1 MLLPATPSLR
11 RNFLD
16 AAVQDGAQRKLV
28 QSDAQRELVQ
38 SGVQRKVVQE
48 TVLHVLAT
56 GVIPFTLCTLLAT
69 LYLLGIPS
77 IAMAQAAS
85 PADGANWTNF
95 ANLDGP
101 ITEEIYSL
109 YTDDAGYLWVGT
121 VAGASVRTPDGQWL
135 TLTMDDGLAGNRI
148 SAIVTDPTNP
158 HYHWFA
164 TNGGA
169 SLLDDGGAL
178 LDQSKHRWMTF
189 GKRDG
194 ILDHRLSSVTVAPN
208 GEVWFGLSYFEPDL
222 DVRIGNGIS
231 VLDPHGTPFDKSD
244 DTWRS
249 FTAANSH
256 LSTDVIHK
264 LYTDA
269 AGIIWIATQSGLNA
283 YQNEQW
289 MLFSMEQGLPANDI
303 TTVQVTGQQLWI
315 GTTNGFGL
323 LDHGGTLTTATD
335 DRWLTYPL
343 SATLSSNVSALGV
356 DGNGYLWSGL
366 YPLVSQTSS
375 SGLLVRDLNGTPF
388 DVGDDTLSSISWETI
403 TYPKAMTVEGEDS
416 WFAASGGIYHLN
428 YTGSPLDAAQQQWRN
443 DTVGN
448 GFAGYTVSAVAPL
461 GSSAMLVAYDGQPLV
476 LQHNFT
482 PQDLHDDHWLYAGV
496 GSGSIVATD
505 HLNRFWVGSGVSL
518 AVIDPGASLTSDYD
532 DQGRIYDDLAGL
544 KMATINA
551 IVVDDENRA
560 WIANGDFFGGGL
572 NLLSAGESVS
582 EAGDDQM
589 ATFTVQN
596 SGLPGSFVTALAVGL
611 DHDLWVGTTTGA
623 AHLRYGPSPFRKQDD
638 VWTTYTTANSDIAA
652 NHIRGIALDAAG
664 NAWFALAT
672 GGISVHTTSDEWV
685 TFSEADGLVFN
696 AVNAVAVDL
705 DGNLWFGTDGEGI
718 SVLDTAGTIAD
729 KSDDQWTTVPAETP
743 LLSGYIRAITVDAN
757 GQIWVGTFGG
767 GLSLYSTV
775 DFQHNYLP
783 LMHDGYRYG
792 YNYFYP

>member
-1 MLLPATPSLR
+1 MLLPATPSFR
-11 RNFLD
+11 RTFPD
-16 AAVQDGAQRKLV
+16 AAVQDGAQHKLT
-28 QSDAQRELVQ
+28 Q
-38 SGVQRKVVQE
+38 
-48 TVLHVLAT
+48 AT
-56 GVIPFTLCTLLAT
+56 ALRFLSARVIPVTLCALLAT
-69 LYLLGIPS
+69 LYLFATDS
-77 IAMAQAAS
+77 SATAQGLPPTGS
-85 PADGANWTNF
+85 TDWTNF
-95 ANLDGP
+95 SNLDGP
-101 ITEEIYSL
+101 VTEDVYSL

-121 VAGASVRTPDGQWL
+121 AVGASVRTPDGQWL
-135 TLTMDDGLAGNRI
+135 AFTMDDGLAGNRI
-148 SAIVTDPTNP
+148 SAIATDPTNP

-231 VLDPHGTPFDKSD
+231 VLDPHGTLFDKSD

-283 YQNEQW
+283 YQNDQW

-303 TTVQVTGQQLWI
+303 TTVQVNGQQLWV

-323 LDHGGTLTTATD
+323 LDYGGTLTTATD

-356 DGNGYLWSGL
+356 DGNGYLWSGV
-366 YPLVSQTSS
+366 YPLGSQAG
-375 SGLLVRDLNGTPF
+375 SGRLLVRDLNGTPF
-388 DVGDDTLSSISWETI
+388 DVADDTLAPISWETF
-403 TYPKAMTVEGEDS
+403 TNPRAMAVEGKNS
-416 WFAASGGIYHLN
+416 WFAASGGIYHLSYN
-428 YTGSPLDAAQQQWRN
+428 GSPLDVANQQWHN

-448 GFAGYTVSAVAPL
+448 GFAGYTVSAIAPL
-461 GSSAMLVAYDGQPLV
+461 ANSAVLVAIDGQPLI

-482 PQDLHDDHWLYAGV
+482 PQDLHDDRWLYAGV
-496 GSGSIVATD
+496 SSGSIVATD
-505 HLNRFWVGSGVSL
+505 HLNRFWVGSGASL
-518 AVIDPGASLTSDYD
+518 AVIDPGALLTSDYD

-551 IVVDDENRA
+551 IAIDAENRA

-572 NLLSAGESVS
+572 NLLSAGESAS

-596 SGLPGSFVTALAVGL
+596 SGLPGYFVTALAVGS

-638 VWTTYTTANSDIAA
+638 EWTSFTTANSGIAA

-672 GGISVHTTSDEWV
+672 GGVSVHTTSDGWV

-696 AVNAVAVDL
+696 AVNAVAVDAA
-705 DGNLWFGTDGEGI
+705 GKLWFGTDGEGI

-729 KSDDQWTTVPAETP
+729 KSDDQWTTFPAEAP
-743 LLSGYIRAITVDAN
+743 LLSGYIRAISVDAN

-775 DFQHNYLP
+775 EFQHNYLP
-783 LMHDGYRYG
+783 LMHDGYNYEYG
-792 YNYFYP
+792 YWYP